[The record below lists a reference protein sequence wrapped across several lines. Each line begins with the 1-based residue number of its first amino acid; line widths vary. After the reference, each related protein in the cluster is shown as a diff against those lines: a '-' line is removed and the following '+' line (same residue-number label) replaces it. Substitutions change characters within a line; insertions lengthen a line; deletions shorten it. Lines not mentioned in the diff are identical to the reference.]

1 MSKSNRRKFLSTM
14 AAVTAGSTVM
24 GMPISSQ
31 SKKHGVSHQ
40 VYFWLKNP
48 DSDQDRQKLIE
59 GIKLLKSIKT
69 VREMHIG
76 TLATTEKR
84 SVIDE
89 SWSVSELL
97 FFDDL
102 AGEAHYQTDIIHQ
115 DFVKKYSHLWS
126 KVVVYN
132 AILGY

>member
-1 MSKSNRRKFLSTM
+1 MIKSNRRKFISTM
-14 AAVTAGSTVM
+14 AAITASSTVI
-24 GMPISSQ
+24 GMPISSN
-31 SKKHGVSHQ
+31 SKKYGVSHQ

-59 GIKLLKSIKT
+59 GIKAMKGIKT
-69 VREMHIG
+69 IREMHIG
-76 TLATTEKR
+76 TLAATEKR

-89 SWSVSELL
+89 SWSVSALL

-102 AGEAHYQTDIIHQ
+102 PGEAHYQIDKEHQ
-115 DFVKKYSHLWS
+115 DFVKNYSHLWS

-132 AILGY
+132 AMLV